1 MEVCHRPL
9 PACACSWCGNPST
22 LWVQCKQQEERKKM
36 KPGHSVGLKSWRG
49 LEGILIYNC
58 VSPQCTGN
66 VWYSRKPGSV
76 QVCMANHLLYLA
88 VQVLPSAGPSR
99 CFWVQGL
106 CCWPHA
112 AQLSVSSCRLHQA
125 CKCSLGYFCNIPR
138 ELMGF
143 LFLVLQYDLLTTC
156 ILHAVGTEAPR
167 W

>member
-1 MEVCHRPL
+1 MLFSLMEVCHRPL

-22 LWVQCKQQEERKKM
+22 LWVQCKQQVERKKM

-88 VQVLPSAGPSR
+88 VQVPLLVPLAVFGCRGCAAGPTQHS
-99 CFWVQGL
+99 
-106 CCWPHA
+106 
-112 AQLSVSSCRLHQA
+112 SVWA
-125 CKCSLGYFCNIPR
+125 
-138 ELMGF
+138 
-143 LFLVLQYDLLTTC
+143 
-156 ILHAVGTEAPR
+156 AVGFTRLVSAP
-167 W
+167 WAIFATYHVSLWGFYF